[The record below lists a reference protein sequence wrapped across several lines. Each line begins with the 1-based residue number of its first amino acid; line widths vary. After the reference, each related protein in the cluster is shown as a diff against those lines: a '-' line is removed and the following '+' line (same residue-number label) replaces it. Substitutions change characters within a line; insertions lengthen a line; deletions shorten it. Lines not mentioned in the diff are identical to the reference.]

1 MNIVD
6 SSGWIEYFFAGPNAD
21 FFSSAIEHT
30 DKLLVPTICL
40 YEVFKKANIVADEA
54 RALQLVGQMKQGHV
68 VDMTE
73 DIALRAA
80 LVSIKHRLP
89 MADSLILST
98 AYAHRATLWTQD
110 AHLKEFENVNF
121 KQARTSATTVR
132 SARGGRRVR

>member
-1 MNIVD
+1 MNIVE
-6 SSGWIEYFFAGPNAD
+6 SSGWIEYFFAGSNAD
-21 FFSSAIEHT
+21 FFSSAIEST

-40 YEVFKKANIVADEA
+40 YEVFRKAHVVADEA
-54 RALQLVGQMKQGHV
+54 RALQVVAQMKQGHV

-80 LVSIKHRLP
+80 LISIKHKLP

-98 AYAHRATLWTQD
+98 AHAHRAILWTQD
-110 AHLKEFENVNF
+110 EHFKALENVNF
-121 KQARTSATTVR
+121 KEARTSASTVR

>member
-6 SSGWIEYFFAGPNAD
+6 SSGWIEYFFAGSNAG
-21 FFSSAIEHT
+21 FFSSAIEST

-40 YEVFKKANIVADEA
+40 YEVFKKANVVADEA

-80 LVSIKHRLP
+80 LISIKHRLP

-98 AYAHRATLWTQD
+98 AYAHRAILWTQD
-110 AHLKEFENVNF
+110 EHFKAFEQVKFKE
-121 KQARTSATTVR
+121 ARTS
-132 SARGGRRVR
+132 GRRAHGTHG